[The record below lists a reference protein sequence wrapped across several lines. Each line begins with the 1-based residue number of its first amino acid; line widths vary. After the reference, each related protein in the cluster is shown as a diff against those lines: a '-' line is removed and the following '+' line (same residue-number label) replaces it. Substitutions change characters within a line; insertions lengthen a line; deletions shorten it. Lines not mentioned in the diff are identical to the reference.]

1 MSELRQLL
9 RSLEVFAG
17 DLPSFDPAAAPADP
31 ATLFTAWLLA
41 AVDAGIPEPHAMT
54 LATVDQDGAPQARVL
69 ILKNL
74 LAEAGGWQFA
84 AHLASPKGRQLTA
97 VPRAALTFYW
107 QPQARQ
113 IRIAGPVVA
122 ESPER
127 SAADF
132 LARGPA
138 ARAEALLG
146 RQSGP
151 LADPGERT
159 AALAASHDR
168 LTREPDAVPPEWR
181 LYTLLADRVEFWQ
194 GDRDRRHTRLQYLRT
209 GDEWTRELLWP

>member
-9 RSLEVFAG
+9 RDLEVFAG
-17 DLPSFDPAAAPADP
+17 DLPTFDPAAAPADP
-31 ATLFTAWLLA
+31 AALFTAWLLA

-54 LATVDQDGAPQARVL
+54 LATVDEDGAPQARVL

-74 LAEAGGWQFA
+74 LPATGGWQFA

-107 QPQARQ
+107 QPHARQ
-113 IRIAGPVVA
+113 VRIAGPVVA
-122 ESPER
+122 ETPER

-132 LARGPA
+132 LARGRT

-151 LADPGERT
+151 LTDPAERA
-159 AALAASHDR
+159 AALAASRDR
-168 LTREPDAVPPEWR
+168 LAREPDAVPPEWT

-194 GDRDRRHTRLQYLRT
+194 GDRDRRHTRLDYRRT
-209 GDEWTRELLWP
+209 DGRWTSQLLWP